1 MVNHLLNPP
10 PCQPDLFLGALPSV
24 GDNKSCSCT
33 PSSAALHLKNGFT
46 LIELLVVIAIIAI
59 LAAILTPAVSGA
71 LLKAKESK
79 KMSNYRQLGVAN
91 NLYAADN
98 DGNTCPA
105 YDQNKTSTGGSSP
118 SFKALLSPYL
128 GSTNSSVTLPV
139 FYDPLVNPKN
149 LNSSTPWNTGVGM
162 NVRVLMPLNTQN
174 IGQDSNGNPSYVKLL
189 NITYPH
195 SRILIGDCITNTY
208 TIDPT
213 KPGATLDTTRHAKG
227 TKGMFLLFDGTVVLY
242 NNADA
247 ILALTDPAQLVK

>member
-1 MVNHLLNPP
+1 M
-10 PCQPDLFLGALPSV
+10 GALPSV
-24 GDNKSCSCT
+24 GDNKSCSGT
-33 PSSAALHLKNGFT
+33 PPSAALHLKNGFT

-91 NLYAADN
+91 NLYATDN

-105 YDQNKTSTGGSSP
+105 YDATKTGSP

-128 GSTNSSVTLPV
+128 GSTNSSASLPIY
-139 FYDPLVNPKN
+139 FDPFVSSKN

-174 IGQDSNGNPSYVKLL
+174 IGTLGYFKLL

-195 SRILIGDCITNTY
+195 SRILIGDCSTNTY

-213 KPGATLDTTRHAKG
+213 KPSTFDTTRHAKG

-247 ILALTDPAQLVK
+247 ILALTDPGQLVK